1 MHTTSISHLNL
12 SQCNTEVIKKAVE
25 QKKWE
30 ESIITEIPKH
40 VNLDQYVGQENW
52 KTQQDSSI
60 FVKPEKIFDIKP
72 GPLEV
77 SPQSSFGLPLLHLQ
91 LKPPYIFSSTSRA
104 SVTVPSVPI
113 RTVAEERRYPRL
125 SLLHSCLSP
134 ENMYKELQLIPLEN
148 LIAFKQRQQ
157 KLTPNLF
164 EQGDSGHLQL
174 LKVKI
179 EASEVRQGKDSKKR
193 QRRRAEKELQEKRS
207 EKLKRKP
214 SVTFRPEDSIIN
226 NDDSKIIKKPKYV
239 CFSMITSIQ
248 DASTNTDPEHEPLN
262 VPQLLDPDVYLNLKL
277 STEISEKTLS
287 PSTPLTVT
295 NLVGHTYINVIDIE
309 ADDLQELPGR
319 EEPSNDNVI
328 KQQSDHP
335 EVPLSAELHYVAASV
350 TNAFPP
356 HNFKSQES
364 VNSAMDLFSKPA
376 KNLIP
381 ACLDG
386 KSWRASIA
394 DVKEPGVTSPTPSD
408 IQQDKDL
415 PKPEFQFKEERAR
428 SDSAEDYPLWKLLQD
443 VSAACP
449 APSPAARRLE
459 HLTSKLQK
467 IDEQLSAIQDIAENI
482 EQDFPRPEMLH
493 LRCDKVDALYFWL
506 FVGELLDL
514 YCDINLDT

>member
-1 MHTTSISHLNL
+1 YFPSFLN
-12 SQCNTEVIKKAVE
+12 
-25 QKKWE
+25 
-30 ESIITEIPKH
+30 
-40 VNLDQYVGQENW
+40 
-52 KTQQDSSI
+52 
-60 FVKPEKIFDIKP
+60 
-72 GPLEV
+72 
-77 SPQSSFGLPLLHLQ
+77 
-91 LKPPYIFSSTSRA
+91 A
-104 SVTVPSVPI
+104 SVTVPSIPL
-113 RTVAEERRYPRL
+113 RTVAEERKYPRL

-134 ENMYKELQLIPLEN
+134 ENMYKKLQLIPLEN
-148 LIAFKQRQQ
+148 LTAFKQRQQ

-164 EQGDSGHLQL
+164 EQGDSRHLQL

-179 EASEVRQGKDSKKR
+179 EPSEVRQGKDSKKR

-214 SVTFRPEDSIIN
+214 KMLQ
-226 NDDSKIIKKPKYV
+226 DDLNTSAGLHFMASIKKKAIG
-239 CFSMITSIQ
+239 SQ

-277 STEISEKTLS
+277 STEISDKPLS
-287 PSTPLTVT
+287 PSTPHAVT

-309 ADDLQELPGR
+309 ADDLQELPVR

-335 EVPLSAELHYVAASV
+335 EVPSSAELHYMAASV

-356 HNFKSQES
+356 HNFNSQES
-364 VNSAMDLFSKPA
+364 ANSAMDLFSIPA
-376 KNLIP
+376 KVTP

-386 KSWRASIA
+386 RSWRAGIT
-394 DVKEPGVTSPTPSD
+394 DVKKPGVTSSTPSD
-408 IQQDKDL
+408 IQQDKGL
-415 PKPEFQFKEERAR
+415 PKPEFQFKEERTR

-443 VSAACP
+443 VSATCP

-467 IDEQLSAIQDIAENI
+467 IDEQLSTIQNIAENI
-482 EQDFPRPEMLH
+482 EQDFPRPEMLYLH
-493 LRCDKVDALYFWL
+493 CDKVDALYFWL
-506 FVGELLDL
+506 FVGALLDL